1 MKFTSKDKEEID
13 QRIVIEALLFVSE
26 KPLLIEQIRC
36 VLNDLDSTGIRTILE
51 DLKAE
56 YSDSNRAMRIIEIAG
71 GFQMV
76 TASQL
81 SAYLKKF
88 YQKAPE
94 RLSRPTLETL
104 SIVAYKQPITRIEIE
119 SIRGVD
125 VSGIVK
131 SLSSRGLLRIAG
143 RKKVPGRPFVYATT
157 RQFLEYFGLRSLEEL
172 PKIEE
177 FVNKAQAK

>member
-1 MKFTSKDKEEID
+1 MKFTSSGKEGIN

-26 KPLLIEQIRC
+26 KPLFIEQIRC
-36 VLNDLDSTGIRTILE
+36 VLNDLDSTGIRMILE

-56 YSDSNRAMRIIEIAG
+56 YLNSNRAMRIIEIAG

-88 YQKAPE
+88 YQKTPE

-104 SIVAYKQPITRIEIE
+104 SIIAYKQPITRMEIE
-119 SIRGVD
+119 NIRGVD
-125 VSGIVK
+125 VSGIMK
-131 SLSSRGLLRIAG
+131 SLINRGLLRIAG

-157 RQFLEYFGLRSLEEL
+157 RQFLEYFGLRSLDGL
-172 PKIEE
+172 PKMEE